1 MQLVAL
7 LGSIYAEVAAVQRK
21 DRFNTVSIRKMHER
35 HVGQLKMLIDIEF
48 HDLCHRA
55 RISFTENRNA
65 EKAFRSGSNQSLNKV
80 GTLSQQ
86 IGGFRQ
92 NGPSCE

>member
-1 MQLVAL
+1 MQLAAL

-35 HVGQLKMLIDIEF
+35 HVGQLKMLIDIAF
-48 HDLCHRA
+48 HNLCHRA
-55 RISFTENRNA
+55 RISFTQNRNS

-86 IGGFRQ
+86 VGGFSQ